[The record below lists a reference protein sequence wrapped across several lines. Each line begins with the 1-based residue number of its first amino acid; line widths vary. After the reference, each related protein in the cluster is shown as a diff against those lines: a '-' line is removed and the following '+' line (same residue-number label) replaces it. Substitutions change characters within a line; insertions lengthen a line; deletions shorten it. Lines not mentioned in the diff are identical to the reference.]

1 MDRGRRG
8 VVVAGSGADPVV
20 AEIAAGAGWPVLGDP
35 MSGARRAA
43 AAVAHYDAL
52 LRDAA
57 FVAGHAP
64 DVVLRVGDLPTS
76 KPLRAWLAGLSD
88 AEHIAFEP
96 PSTWS
101 DPDATLARL
110 LRGRLAALPT
120 AEDGWLDAWRA
131 ADARVADAFA
141 DVLGDDL
148 GEPQV
153 ARLLGSALPAG
164 ATLVVASSMP
174 VRDLESFAP
183 VRPDPPR
190 VLSNRGANGID
201 GTVSTAYGVASVS
214 DGPVV
219 LLIGDVALLHDA
231 GGLLAGRR
239 LGLDLDI
246 VLLNN
251 DGGGIFEFLP
261 VAGEGDFFEEHV
273 ATPHGV
279 DFAHLAAFYGCAH
292 ERADDLAG
300 VTGALG
306 RGGTTHRR
314 GAHRSRGEPRAAPAR
329 DGGRAGGDRVRP
341 LASPVRELRAAAVV
355 QAAGCAV
362 AIGLVALL
370 ERASVVGAI
379 VLAALGAGIFGVAV
393 WVAAYRRFLADALA
407 DPPPDPDGVGREAPR
422 RTLARTLLTTLPLV
436 IVVMGM
442 AILVPGVAGVLLG
455 NAVALALMARGM
467 REWQRREGA
476 LLLREPRY
484 RTQGPDGRTGRGFLD
499 PVDFYR
505 ADLRR

>member
-1 MDRGRRG
+1 MVLDRGRRG

-52 LRDAA
+52 LRDA
-57 FVAGHAP
+57 
-64 DVVLRVGDLPTS
+64 RVRRGARRPTS
-76 KPLRAWLAGLSD
+76 CSAWA
-88 AEHIAFEP
+88 ICRP
-96 PSTWS
+96 PSRCGHGWRGCRMPSTSRSRRRRAWS

-131 ADARVADAFA
+131 ADARVARCVRRRAGRRPRRAAGRAAAA
-141 DVLGDDL
+141 DRRCRPD
-148 GEPQV
+148 
-153 ARLLGSALPAG
+153 

-292 ERADDLAG
+292 ERAGRPRGRHRARSGAAG
-300 VTGALG
+300 PRSSRCAPIARRTSRCTGARRRPRWRRSREAARVTGA
-306 RGGTTHRR
+306 
-314 GAHRSRGEPRAAPAR
+314 RAAR
-329 DGGRAGGDRVRP
+329 RRHRAGG
-341 LASPVRELRAAAVV
+341 
-355 QAAGCAV
+355 GCAV

-370 ERASVVGAI
+370 ERASVVG
-379 VLAALGAGIFGVAV
+379 
-393 WVAAYRRFLADALA
+393 RDR
-407 DPPPDPDGVGREAPR
+407 
-422 RTLARTLLTTLPLV
+422 
-436 IVVMGM
+436 
-442 AILVPGVAGVLLG
+442 
-455 NAVALALMARGM
+455 ARGA
-467 REWQRREGA
+467 RRG
-476 LLLREPRY
+476 
-484 RTQGPDGRTGRGFLD
+484 
-499 PVDFYR
+499 
-505 ADLRR
+505 DLRRGGAGSRRTGASSPTRWPTRRPIPTASGARRPGGRSRARC